1 MAAGLAWLIRVPA
14 DSAAWTATLDDPASL
29 VPPTDALVDL
39 GPAMVV
45 YGLGIAL
52 LVAPLTTA
60 LMASVPLERAGLGSA
75 INNAVSRV
83 GAPLAGAALFV
94 VVSASFYPTV
104 ASLVPG
110 LEPDDPIVQELEPLV
125 PPGPD
130 VPPDVVDAA
139 AEASTQAFHLAMA
152 VASAMLLAGAVING
166 VGLRGPTRVGAATH
180 PEQEPDPPGGG

>member
-1 MAAGLAWLIRVPA
+1 M
-14 DSAAWTATLDDPASL
+14 
-29 VPPTDALVDL
+29 PPTDALVDL
-39 GPAMVV
+39 VPAMVV

-110 LEPDDPIVQELEPLV
+110 LELDDPIVQELEPLV

-130 VPPDVVDAA
+130 VPPEIVDAA

-166 VGLRGPTRVGAATH
+166 VGLRGPTRVGAAAH
-180 PEQEPDPPGGG
+180 PEQEPDPPDGG